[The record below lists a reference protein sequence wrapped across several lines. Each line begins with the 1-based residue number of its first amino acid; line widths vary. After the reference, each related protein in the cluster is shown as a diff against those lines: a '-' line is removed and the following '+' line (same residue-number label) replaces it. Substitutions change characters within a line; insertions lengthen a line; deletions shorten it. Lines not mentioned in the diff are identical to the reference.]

1 MATVVRLK
9 NGFVGEVINYF
20 TYGHKDIRPPYNLKG
35 GFALKG
41 IEGHIGYVKVLPPE
55 IKEIY
60 YGGEVLFSDIVT
72 MSENK

>member
-20 TYGHKDIRPPYNLKG
+20 TFGHKDIRPPYNLKG

-41 IEGHIGYVKVLPPE
+41 IEGYFLWPYPGP
-55 IKEIY
+55 
-60 YGGEVLFSDIVT
+60 
-72 MSENK
+72 